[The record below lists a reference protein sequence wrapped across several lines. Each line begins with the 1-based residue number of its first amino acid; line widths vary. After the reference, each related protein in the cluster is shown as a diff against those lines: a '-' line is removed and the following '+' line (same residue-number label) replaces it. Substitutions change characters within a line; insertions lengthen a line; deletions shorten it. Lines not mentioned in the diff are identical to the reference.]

1 MTERK
6 KNPIIL
12 LVETSISG
20 GKGLTFS
27 SMDEAA
33 AYAKTAF
40 ENDDVKYFT
49 AVRSFGELRPQ
60 VTQSVTVK
68 RVPYV
73 D

>member
-12 LVETSISG
+12 LVETSI
-20 GKGLTFS
+20 KGLTFS

-40 ENDDVKYFT
+40 ENN
-49 AVRSFGELRPQ
+49 E
-60 VTQSVTVK
+60 
-68 RVPYV
+68 
-73 D
+73 